1 MPLFVLSNSF
11 IKSLLST
18 CSENVAECRDK
29 HDDCDW
35 FKNKGF
41 CGENKVV
48 NGVNLRKIVQKRV
61 GFVAVCWL
69 FKIYLNIIRRKKM
82 LS

>member
-11 IKSLLST
+11 IKSLLFT

-35 FKNKGF
+35 FKSEGL

-48 NGVNLRKIVQKRV
+48 NGVDLKENCPKAC
-61 GFVAVCWL
+61 GFCGGML
-69 FKIYLNIIRRKKM
+69 II
-82 LS
+82 